1 MSRITARD
9 EKRHFDIAEINRD
22 YEQTYGFRSDTAYLD
37 SARKGLSPE
46 VIEEISRIKD
56 EPDWMREFRLKSLDV
71 FNSMPDPQWI
81 DSSVFSDINYED
93 LYYYARASDKQY
105 SSWDEVPEDIKDTFE
120 RLGVPEAEREFLAG
134 VSAQFESE
142 VVYHSVQEHLEKLGV
157 IFLDFDSG
165 LREHEDLVRQY
176 FATLVPPTDNKFA
189 ALNSAAWSGGSF
201 IYIPP
206 GVKVEIP
213 LQAYFRINAESMG
226 QFERTI
232 IIADEGASLHYIE
245 GCTAP
250 VYSKTSFHTGVIEL
264 FAMKGASLRYTTIQ
278 NWSTNVLNLVT
289 QRAVAYGNALV
300 EWMDGNLG
308 AKTTMK
314 YPAVYLAEPGARGR
328 VMSVGYANAGQRQDA
343 GAKVI
348 HAAPHTSSTIT
359 AKSISHNGG
368 RSSYRGLVQVRPG
381 ATNVASSVECDA
393 LLLDDHSA
401 SDTYPTI
408 DVRENRAVSVAHEAR
423 VGRVSDEL
431 IYYLMSRGIRRHDA
445 LLLIVNGF
453 LREFAKELP
462 MEYAVELNRL
472 IELEMEGS
480 VG

>member
-1 MSRITARD
+1 
-9 EKRHFDIAEINRD
+9 
-22 YEQTYGFRSDTAYLD
+22 
-37 SARKGLSPE
+37 
-46 VIEEISRIKD
+46 
-56 EPDWMREFRLKSLDV
+56 
-71 FNSMPDPQWI
+71 
-81 DSSVFSDINYED
+81 
-93 LYYYARASDKQY
+93 LYYYARASDKKY
-105 SSWDEVPEDIKDTFE
+105 ANWDEVPEDIKETFD
-120 RLGVPEAEREFLAG
+120 RLGVPEAERKFLAG

-157 IFLDFDSG
+157 VFLDFDSG
-165 LREHEDLVRQY
+165 LKEHEELVRKY

-201 IYIPP
+201 IYVPP

-264 FAMKGASLRYTTIQ
+264 FAMPGSTLRYTTIQ

-289 QRAVAYGNALV
+289 QRSVAYKNATV

-308 AKTTMK
+308 SKTTMK
-314 YPAVYLAEPGARGR
+314 YPAVYLAEPGAHGR
-328 VMSVGYANAGQRQDA
+328 VMSISYANTGQRQDA

-348 HAAPHTSSTIT
+348 HAAPRTTSSIT
-359 AKSISHNGG
+359 SKSISQNGG
-368 RSSYRGLVQVRPG
+368 RSSYRGLVQVKPG
-381 ATNVASSVECDA
+381 AENVRSSVECDA
-393 LLLDDHSA
+393 LLLDDRSA

-408 DVRENRAVSVAHEAR
+408 DVRENRDVSVAHEAR
-423 VGRVSDEL
+423 VGKVSDEVV
-431 IYYLMSRGIRRHDA
+431 YYLMSRGIPRHDA
-445 LLLIVNGF
+445 LLMIVNGF
-453 LREFAKELP
+453 LQEFAKELP

-472 IELEMEGS
+472 IELEMEGT

>member
-1 MSRITARD
+1 MSKVTAKN
-9 EKRHFDIAEINRD
+9 EQRHFDIADINTD
-22 YEQTYGFRSDTAYLD
+22 YERTYGFRSSTGYLD

-46 VIEEISRIKD
+46 VIEEISKIKD
-56 EPDWMREFRLKSLDV
+56 EPKWMRDFRLESLSV
-71 FNSMPDPQWI
+71 FNRMPDPTWI
-81 DSSVFSDINYED
+81 DSSIFADIDYED

-105 SSWDEVPEDIKDTFE
+105 GSWDEVPEDIKETFD
-120 RLGVPEAEREFLAG
+120 RLGVPEAERKFLAG

-157 IFLDFDSG
+157 VFLDFDSG
-165 LREHEDLVRQY
+165 LRQYEDLVRKH

-201 IYIPP
+201 IYVPP

-264 FAMKGASLRYTTIQ
+264 FAMPGASLRYTTIQ

-289 QRAVAYGNALV
+289 QRAVAYRDATV

-308 AKTTMK
+308 SKTTMK

-328 VMSVGYANAGQRQDA
+328 VMSIGYANTGQRQDA
-343 GAKVI
+343 GAKMI
-348 HAAPHTSSTIT
+348 HAAPRTSSTIT
-359 AKSISHNGG
+359 AKSISQNGG
-368 RSSYRGLVQVRPG
+368 RSSYRGLVLVKPG
-381 ATNVASSVECDA
+381 ATGVSSSVECDA
-393 LLLDDHSA
+393 LLLDDRSA
-401 SDTYPTI
+401 SDTYPSI
-408 DVRENRAVSVAHEAR
+408 DVRENRDVSVAHEAR
-423 VGRVSDEL
+423 VGKVSDEV

-445 LLLIVNGF
+445 LLLVVNGF
-453 LREFAKELP
+453 LQEFARELP

-472 IELEMEGS
+472 IELEMEGT